1 MIPKFILPQNRQ
13 KATPATGFL
22 HNLKITGFGSKNT
35 GKKHKNS
42 AAELWKIPQ
51 SAADKRLLFAY
62 WSIIFS

>member
-22 HNLKITGFGSKNT
+22 HNLKITGFGSENT

-42 AAELWKIPQ
+42 AAELWKIHNPPPIK
-51 SAADKRLLFAY
+51 DCYLR
-62 WSIIFS
+62 IC